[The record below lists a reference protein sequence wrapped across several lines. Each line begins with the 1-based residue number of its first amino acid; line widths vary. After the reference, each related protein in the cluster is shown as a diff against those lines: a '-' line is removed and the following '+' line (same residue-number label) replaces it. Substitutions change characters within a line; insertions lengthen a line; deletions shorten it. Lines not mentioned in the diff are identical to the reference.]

1 MVSSLLS
8 AILCEYSDADVSQSD
23 VFLAGNSMVS
33 VSGKIL
39 FVSLIDALEAESIGF
54 ISKRWSKEV
63 LSTSS
68 AQKINGPLWIANAL
82 MFCETNGLVHMERV
96 GCSKETS
103 KSACPDTLTTA
114 KPYSLTT

>member
-1 MVSSLLS
+1 
-8 AILCEYSDADVSQSD
+8 
-23 VFLAGNSMVS
+23 MVS

-82 MFCETNGLVHMERV
+82 MLCETNGLVHMERV

-114 KPYSLTT
+114 KPYSLTTDSAPLIVKLSVQSCTRIYINRLCPSSWKV